1 MIRASVVSPMIG
13 DGLTAATAFRPR
25 LFDIPGVVS
34 FEDVTGANA
43 PVAPNACVF
52 VCVFE
57 DAAFDLVAADTAY
70 LVNWSEPYAP

>member
-13 DGLTAATAFRPR
+13 DGLTTVTAFRPR
-25 LFDIPGVVS
+25 LFDIPGVIS

-52 VCVFE
+52 VCVFTDE
-57 DAAFDLVAADTAY
+57 AFALVESNPAY
-70 LVNWSEPYAP
+70 LVNWSEAI

>member
-13 DGLTAATAFRPR
+13 DGLTAATAYRPR

-52 VCVFE
+52 VCVFSE
-57 DAAFDLVAADTAY
+57 EAFALVDADPAY
-70 LVNWSEPYAP
+70 LVNWSEVVI